1 MKYWLTILTIT
12 LLFSSCL
19 DEETQQ
25 VEEKQKSEKK
35 QDTVPRSP
43 RDIIK
48 LNAVSKYTGKPGR
61 LIIVAESTEYVKE
74 IEELMD
80 SVFAAPIRPYYPLTQ
95 YFEIY
100 QRSPEDF
107 KRLSTRLRNVIELNI
122 DEQIEKGDPQMRI
135 YENYYAKTQMY
146 TKLEAHDVSDLYDL
160 LEKEIDYLFKVY
172 EKQEWKREFF
182 RHAEHENVETRNKL
196 KKKFGIDL
204 TLPGR
209 FSYESIDDEYAI
221 VMFPD
226 RTRQMDL
233 ETTGA
238 YSTSRANFI
247 QTGVMI
253 WQYPFTD
260 ERQMHPDNLMMMRDT
275 ILKYHARHEMEGVY
289 MGTQDHPAVIPEYEK
304 LKIGDITGYQ
314 FRGLFKFTGE
324 AEPSGGRFW
333 SFHFKHPSRE
343 TIVAIS
349 GYLDAPPTMSASFD
363 INRIRAV
370 LYSLKVVD

>member
-122 DEQIEKGDPQMRI
+122 DEQIENGDPQMRI